1 MLVHLNGQLLP
12 AHEARVSPFDRG
24 FLFGD
29 GVYEGLRAFSG
40 HVRAGAMHV
49 ERFREGLAASGI
61 EFDAESLLPMTEEL
75 LAADGKPD
83 AFVYWQITRGTPVEG
98 QPRRSRL
105 PTGRMPATV
114 FGFATAMPTLS
125 AYTVPP
131 TCRLARV
138 PDLRWHRGTIKSI
151 SLHGN
156 ILAALEASRLGAT
169 ETVMIR
175 DGLVAE
181 ACASN
186 VILAIQNGTG
196 GTRLVTPSLESVSIL
211 AGVTRRLILDLDP
224 TIEVRPVREHE
235 LDDASEVILV
245 GTNSMVT
252 SGVELDGRPV
262 GDGTPGPEAR
272 RLLALLVEATRR
284 EMGDAGEPRAGEVV
298 VPVGG
303 GLVAGAC

>member
-1 MLVHLNGQLLP
+1 MLVHLNGHILS

-29 GVYEGLRAFSG
+29 GVYEGLRAFEG
-40 HVRAGAMHV
+40 QVRAGAMHV

-61 EFDAESLLPMTEEL
+61 DFDAERLIPLTEDLLIANGT
-75 LAADGKPD
+75 PD
-83 AFVYWQITRGTPVEG
+83 AFVYWQVTRGTPGDG

-105 PTGRMPATV
+105 PAGAMAATV
-114 FGFATAMPTLS
+114 FGFATPMPALS
-125 AYTVPP
+125 AYTTPP
-131 TCRLARV
+131 TCRVARV

-156 ILAALEASRLGAT
+156 ILAAMEASEHGAT

-175 DGLVAE
+175 DGLVSE

-186 VILAIQNGTG
+186 VVLAVPDGLG

-224 TIEVRPVREHE
+224 TIETRAVLAEE
-235 LDDASEVILV
+235 LDEASEIILV

-252 SGVELDGRPV
+252 SAIELDGRPV

-272 RLLALLVEATRR
+272 RLLHRLVSATRA
-284 EMGDAGEPRAGEVV
+284 EMRGEVSRSA
-298 VPVGG
+298 
-303 GLVAGAC
+303 VATV

>member
-1 MLVHLNGQLLP
+1 MLVHLNGQVLS

-29 GVYEGLRAFSG
+29 GVYEGLRAFDG

-61 EFDAESLLPMTEEL
+61 DFDAERLIPLTEEL
-75 LAADGKPD
+75 LAAEGKPD
-83 AFVYWQITRGTPVEG
+83 AFVYWQVTRGTPAEG

-105 PTGRMPATV
+105 PTGAMPATV
-114 FGFATAMPTLS
+114 FGFATPMPALS

-131 TCRLARV
+131 TCRVARV

-156 ILAALEASRLGAT
+156 ILAALEASERGAT

-175 DGLVAE
+175 DGLVSE

-186 VILAIQNGTG
+186 VVLAIPDADGA
-196 GTRLVTPSLESVSIL
+196 TRLVTPSLDSVSIL

-224 TIEVRPVREHE
+224 TIEVRPVDARELE
-235 LDDASEVILV
+235 AASEVILV

-252 SGVELDGRPV
+252 SAIEMDGRPV

-272 RLLALLVEATRR
+272 RLLAMLVQATRA
-284 EMGDAGEPRAGEVV
+284 EMASARAGA
-298 VPVGG
+298 
-303 GLVAGAC
+303 VAIA